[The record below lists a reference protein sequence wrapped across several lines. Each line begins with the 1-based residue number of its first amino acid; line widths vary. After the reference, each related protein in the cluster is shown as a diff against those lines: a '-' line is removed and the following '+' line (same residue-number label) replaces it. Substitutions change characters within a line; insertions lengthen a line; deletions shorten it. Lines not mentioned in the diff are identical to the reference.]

1 MIDPQQ
7 TCRAPI
13 RIVVGCS
20 RRKMKKILE
29 RYIPKDSI
37 EDIIDLFEYRNRK
50 EFDFISVFELTWM
63 LNVSWRTVYSW
74 VEKGWLPS
82 IKIGR
87 RYFMDSKVLAKVF
100 NISKKELDERH
111 KFWKEF
117 ICESVALRRGKSLLS
132 D

>member
-7 TCRAPI
+7 TCRAPV

-20 RRKMKKILE
+20 KNKMKKLLGK
-29 RYIPKDSI
+29 YIPKDEI
-37 EDIIDLFEYRNRK
+37 EDTLDLFEYRRRK
-50 EFDFISVFELTWM
+50 EYDFISVFELTWM

-74 VEKGWLPS
+74 VEKGLLPS

-100 NISKKELDERH
+100 DISKKEIDERH

-117 ICESVALRRGKSLLS
+117 ICESTALRKEK
-132 D
+132 